1 MCMSLLSVISGIFN
15 GAAAA
20 FFGSY
25 KTQNKAIVELKEPL
39 EMEIA
44 RLKNRYIDIPSVAD
58 DKRNLKSDLDN
69 VRKDSKK
76 AYNLAIEAH

>member
-1 MCMSLLSVISGIFN
+1 MSLLSVISGIFN